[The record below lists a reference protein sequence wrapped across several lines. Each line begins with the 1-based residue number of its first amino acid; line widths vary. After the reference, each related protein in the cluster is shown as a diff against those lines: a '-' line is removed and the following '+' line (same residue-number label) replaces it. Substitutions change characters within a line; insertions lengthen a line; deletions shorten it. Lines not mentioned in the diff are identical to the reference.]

1 MGAFDLH
8 ARYSRAEIH
17 AAVGGSVQAYLP
29 TRDHEIVAACLNP
42 AQNPQAP
49 AVVLVGRG
57 PRIEASA
64 ARFTAQGSAVPTFIK
79 RATHDW
85 EFVGCYRVARHSFDR
100 AEIERHARAADRVG
114 DVTSI
119 LFLAAAT

>member
-1 MGAFDLH
+1 MATFERH
-8 ARYSRAEIH
+8 ARYSRADIH

-64 ARFTAQGSAVPTFIK
+64 VQFAAQGAAVPTFIK
-79 RATHDW
+79 RATNEW
-85 EFVGCYRVARHSFDR
+85 EFVGWYRVARHSVDR
-100 AEIERHARAADRVG
+100 AEIERHARSANRLG
-114 DVTSI
+114 DVTSL
-119 LFLAAAT
+119 LFLEAAS